1 MGISMFDILG
11 PVTVGP
17 SSSHTAGA
25 VRIGLACRT
34 ILGEPVQ
41 QAKITFYGSFAD
53 TYRGHGT
60 DKAVIGGLLGFNT
73 ENTQIRDSLQIAR
86 QTGLK
91 YEFFTAEE
99 ARYHPNTLAIEAQ
112 GENRKISLRGAS
124 IGGGQVRIQE
134 LNGFSMEAACL
145 MDTLLAVHKDSP
157 GLLAN
162 IAAILNVAGYNI
174 ANLRL
179 ARTKREGDVITVIEI
194 DAPVD
199 QRTADSLLNV
209 EGVLRVISLPKF

>member
-1 MGISMFDILG
+1 M
-11 PVTVGP
+11 
-17 SSSHTAGA
+17 
-25 VRIGLACRT
+25 
-34 ILGEPVQ
+34 
-41 QAKITFYGSFAD
+41 
-53 TYRGHGT
+53 
-60 DKAVIGGLLGFNT
+60 GFNT

-145 MDTLLAVHKDSP
+145 MDTLLVVHKDSP

-174 ANLRL
+174 ANLL
-179 ARTKREGDVITVIEI
+179 GSNQARRGRYHRYRDRR
-194 DAPVD
+194 PG
-199 QRTADSLLNV
+199 RPADSRQFAERRRSAAGDFVAEILILNWIKERKV
-209 EGVLRVISLPKF
+209 RPARSRRGGDSLWIFQALIIF